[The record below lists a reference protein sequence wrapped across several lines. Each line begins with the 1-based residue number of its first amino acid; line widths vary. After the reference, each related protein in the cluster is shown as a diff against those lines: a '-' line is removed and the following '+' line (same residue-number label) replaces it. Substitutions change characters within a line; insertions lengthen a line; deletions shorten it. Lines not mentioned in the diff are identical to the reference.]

1 MHLQVGKKN
10 EEINQIKRALAEM
23 RLKNESADKLRRDS
37 IQTVH
42 NNMLTKLL
50 DAQAEGDEKEE
61 KYLNEIKE
69 LKNQLRMEILKN
81 QTQRDRQREKEQQQQ
96 QQGNESDGSDMSDL
110 ETTYKKRSD
119 NDNNNNPKIGSQK
132 FDDLWDEAD
141 EDPHVEVQSFCPCVV
156 VVCVCCV

>member
-1 MHLQVGKKN
+1 
-10 EEINQIKRALAEM
+10 M

-96 QQGNESDGSDMSDL
+96 QQQQGNESDGSDMSDL
-110 ETTYKKRSD
+110 ETTDKKRSD
-119 NDNNNNPKIGSQK
+119 NNNNNPKIGSQK

-141 EDPHVEVQSFCPCVV
+141 DDPHVEVQSFCPCIVV
-156 VVCVCCV
+156 MCVGVCVCCV